1 MPGEDA
7 AGRPRRQL
15 HLTAAGAELDRTLA
29 FFRAQSGGYAPE
41 AVEPV
46 SGGVLVRFPA
56 DHPPVALP
64 TTAPPVESGSSARL
78 RVADLRTAVAPEV
91 VEVFEVDGGPV
102 GSLPTGGYGTST
114 GYRSLPSGTYTLA
127 TRPAADPS
135 APPVIRQTVQVQPG
149 DLYTLALFDAADGS
163 SVNAQLVLDD
173 APAAAPG
180 QGHARLVEGA
190 REPGVVSLA
199 IDDPTGPPVVLAD
212 CVNHGLVTGYAPV
225 STGDRVLRLRS
236 GDREWVLPTRV
247 PSAAP
252 VTFLLTDGPRGPV
265 VHTVPDA
272 SASAPRARQAGP
284 GPSAMRE
291 RRRRPVLTLVV
302 ALVGV
307 LVAGCASNHAGD
319 VTTSDDPVAAA
330 TATGQAFLESYVDG
344 DGRVVRRDEGGDTVS
359 EGQAYGML
367 IAVALGDRQRF
378 DVVWTWTREHLQRP
392 DGLLSWRWADGA
404 VVEKDTVR
412 ATPTSTPPVH
422 WSSPGSGSP
431 TPSSRPQAGS
441 WRRRFCR
448 PRETVAVGTTLLP
461 ADTVVPAPGAA
472 VDGSGRVLTAGT
484 WTSTTPAA
492 VNPGYFSPRG
502 EQVLAAAAGDPRWAE
517 MSRTQRVVSWQL
529 IGTGLLPP
537 DWAGIDTA
545 GTATPQPGPAGH
557 APRFGLDAARVPIR
571 MAQSCDPADRAVAA
585 SCCPGPTDPTPA
597 SSRRTRSTAGRSS
610 TGRTRSCSWPSRVPP
625 RQQETRNARTSGCVR
640 QPSSTRGR
648 RPTTG
653 LHGRRSAAS
662 CWTPRCSAGVP
673 DRHGGR
679 PRSLPSAAACAGRS
693 RQL

>member
-1 MPGEDA
+1 
-7 AGRPRRQL
+7 
-15 HLTAAGAELDRTLA
+15 
-29 FFRAQSGGYAPE
+29 
-41 AVEPV
+41 
-46 SGGVLVRFPA
+46 
-56 DHPPVALP
+56 
-64 TTAPPVESGSSARL
+64 
-78 RVADLRTAVAPEV
+78 
-91 VEVFEVDGGPV
+91 
-102 GSLPTGGYGTST
+102 
-114 GYRSLPSGTYTLA
+114 
-127 TRPAADPS
+127 
-135 APPVIRQTVQVQPG
+135 
-149 DLYTLALFDAADGS
+149 
-163 SVNAQLVLDD
+163 
-173 APAAAPG
+173 
-180 QGHARLVEGA
+180 
-190 REPGVVSLA
+190 
-199 IDDPTGPPVVLAD
+199 
-212 CVNHGLVTGYAPV
+212 
-225 STGDRVLRLRS
+225 
-236 GDREWVLPTRV
+236 
-247 PSAAP
+247 
-252 VTFLLTDGPRGPV
+252 
-265 VHTVPDA
+265 
-272 SASAPRARQAGP
+272 
-284 GPSAMRE
+284 MRE
-291 RRRRPVLTLVV
+291 RRRRPVLTLAV

-404 VVEKDTVR
+404 VVDANSASDADVDAAR
-412 ATPTSTPPVH
+412 ALVL
-422 WSSPGSGSP
+422 
-431 TPSSRPQAGS
+431 AGQ
-441 WRRRFCR
+441 RFADPELAAAGR
-448 PRETVAVGTTLLP
+448 ELATAVLARETVAVGTTLLP

-693 RQL
+693 RQCDGP